1 MDFRLSEEHEM
12 VRQMVHEFA
21 EKEIRPII
29 KDYDRRQEYPM
40 ELLPKM
46 AELGILG
53 ICIPVRYGG
62 AGMDYISL
70 GIVSEELEWADAS
83 VRETIA
89 VHVALNSLALLQWG
103 TEEQKQKYL
112 VPQAKGEKIACYG
125 LTEPGAGSDVAGMS
139 SRARREGDVY
149 ILNGEKVWIT
159 PADVADHF
167 LVFAKTDPEK
177 RHRGITAF
185 IVERDFPGVT
195 TGTIHGKL
203 GVHAS
208 NTGWI
213 SFDDTPVPVE
223 NRLGEEG
230 EGFKIAMTALDNARY
245 TVAAGAAGSIR
256 AALEASVAYA
266 NTRMAFGQKIGQF
279 QLVQQ
284 MIAKMAV
291 NLDIARLLYYRVGWM
306 KNMGIRNTRET
317 SMAKMF
323 ATEAAFQAAVD
334 AVQIHGAYGYS
345 DEYDVERFMRN
356 TKGAVI
362 YEGTTQIHEILQAQ
376 YALGYRRDKPIRRE
390 LPAYDP
396 DYWQSEA

>member
-12 VRQMVHEFA
+12 VRQMVHEFSA
-21 EKEIRPII
+21 KEIRSII

-112 VPQAKGEKIACYG
+112 IPQAKGEKIACYG
-125 LTEPGAGSDVAGMS
+125 LTEPAAGSDVAGLT

-149 ILNGEKVWIT
+149 ILNGEKMWIT
-159 PADVADHF
+159 LADVADHF
-167 LVFAKTDPEK
+167 LFFAKTDPSQ

-185 IVERDFPGVT
+185 IVERNFPGVT

-213 SFDDTPVPVE
+213 SLEDTPVPVE

-245 TVAAGAAGSIR
+245 TVAAGATGSIR
-256 AALEASVAYA
+256 AALDASVEYA

-323 ATEAAFQAAVD
+323 ATEAAFQAASD

-345 DEYDVERFMRN
+345 DEYDVERFLRN

-376 YALGYRRDKPIRRE
+376 YALGSRRDKPIRNE

-396 DYWQSEA
+396 EYWQSEE

>member
-12 VRQMVHEFA
+12 VRQMVHEFSA
-21 EKEIRPII
+21 KEIRSII

-125 LTEPGAGSDVAGMS
+125 LTEPAAGSDVAGLT

-149 ILNGEKVWIT
+149 ILNGEKMWIT
-159 PADVADHF
+159 LADVADQF

-185 IVERDFPGVT
+185 IVERSFPGVT

-213 SFDDTPVPVE
+213 SLEDTPVPVE

-245 TVAAGAAGSIR
+245 TVAAGATGSIQ
-256 AALEASVAYA
+256 AALDASVEYA

-323 ATEAAFQAAVD
+323 ATEAAFQAASD

-345 DEYDVERFMRN
+345 DEYDVERFLRN

-376 YALGYRRDKPIRRE
+376 YALGSRRDKPIRNE

-396 DYWQSEA
+396 EYWQSEE